1 MSDTGPQGKAGST
14 GIDDLLAARR
24 DEVLR
29 LAAKHGARNV
39 RIFGSV
45 ARGEADAT
53 SDLDFLIE
61 LEPGRNLLDMGGL
74 LMDLQSLLGRPV
86 DVISEKGLRPS
97 IRARVL
103 REAVPL

>member
-1 MSDTGPQGKAGST
+1 M
-14 GIDDLLAARR
+14 GIDELLGGRR
-24 DEVLR
+24 AQVLQ

-39 RIFGSV
+39 RIFGSA

-61 LEPGRNLLDMGGL
+61 LEPGRNVLDLSGL

>member
-1 MSDTGPQGKAGST
+1 M
-14 GIDDLLAARR
+14 GIDELIGARR
-24 DEVLR
+24 AQVLQ

-39 RIFGSV
+39 RIFGSA

-61 LEPGRNLLDMGGL
+61 LEPGRNVLDMGGL

-86 DVISEKGLRPS
+86 DVISEKGLRPG

>member
-1 MSDTGPQGKAGST
+1 M
-14 GIDDLLAARR
+14 GIDELLGGRR
-24 DEVLR
+24 AQVLQ

-39 RIFGSV
+39 RIFGSA

-61 LEPGRNLLDMGGL
+61 LEPGRNVLDLGGL